1 VRRSHRAPCG
11 DTGVAEI
18 HHFAH
23 GAFNP
28 VAAFLMAFAGSL
40 LGLTCTARARAATS
54 RPRRARWLVLASIA
68 IGGAGIWLMHFM
80 AMLGF
85 AVPASPLRYDPVLT
99 LASMA
104 MAVGTVGVGLF
115 IAGYGRRT
123 APRILAGG
131 LFTGLGVVGMHYT
144 GMAAM
149 NVYGWIEYDTGLVGA
164 SVVIAVVAATV
175 ALWFTVSV
183 KGWGHIFS
191 AAVVMAVAVC
201 GMHYTGMAA
210 MRVRLFETGL
220 HRVEGMSPIVLL
232 VPITLL
238 ASAALVVMAFSGLQA
253 LTEDEFAIEPP
264 APPGGRHAETPFRLA
279 LRQGELAER

>member
-1 VRRSHRAPCG
+1 VR
-11 DTGVAEI
+11 VAEI
-18 HHFAH
+18 HHFTH

-28 VAAFLMAFAGSL
+28 VVAFLMAFGGSL

-54 RPRRARWLVLASIA
+54 GPRRARWLILAAIA

-85 AVPASPLRYDPVLT
+85 SVPASPVRYDPVLT
-99 LASMA
+99 LASSA

-123 APRILAGG
+123 VPRLLAGG

-149 NVYGWIEYDTGLVGA
+149 KVYGWIEYDRGLVGA
-164 SVVIAVVAATV
+164 SLVIAVVAATV

-183 KGWGHIFS
+183 KGWGRIFS
-191 AAVVMAVAVC
+191 AAAVMAVAVC

-210 MRVRLFETGL
+210 TRVHLFDVGL
-220 HRVEGMSPIVLL
+220 HRVEGLSPIVLL

-238 ASAALVVMAFSGLQA
+238 ASAALVVMALSGLQA
-253 LTEDEFAIEPP
+253 MTEDEFAAEPRP
-264 APPGGRHAETPFRLA
+264 TTVGRHAETPFRLA
-279 LRQGELAER
+279 LREEEFAEH